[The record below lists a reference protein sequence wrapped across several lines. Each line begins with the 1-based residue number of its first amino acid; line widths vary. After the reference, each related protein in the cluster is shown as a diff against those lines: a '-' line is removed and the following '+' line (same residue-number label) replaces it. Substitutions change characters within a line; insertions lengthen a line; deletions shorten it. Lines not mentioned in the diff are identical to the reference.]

1 MTQKVPGFHS
11 LTYLV
16 SVAKYSRRRKSSM
29 KKGNN
34 RLSMGQEPGTVLNVG
49 IIVWIF
55 IPIALQIRHSKVSNL
70 LVKKFEGSK
79 VRG

>member
-16 SVAKYSRRRKSSM
+16 SVTKYSRRRKSSM
-29 KKGNN
+29 KKGSNG
-34 RLSMGQEPGTVLNVG
+34 LSMGQEPGTVLSVG

-55 IPIALQIRHSKVSNL
+55 IPIALQISHSKVSNL
-70 LVKKFEGSK
+70 LVKNLK
-79 VRG
+79 VLK

>member
-16 SVAKYSRRRKSSM
+16 SVAKYSRRKSSM
-29 KKGNN
+29 KKESNG
-34 RLSMGQEPGTVLNVG
+34 LSMGQEPGTVLNVG

-55 IPIALQIRHSKVSNL
+55 IPIALQISHSKVSNL
-70 LVKKFEGSK
+70 LVKNLK
-79 VRG
+79 VLK